1 VLEHIGQNFG
11 SGDRRGPDA
20 QLAVTIDE
28 EHTIKRDG
36 LPRLDFEVLN
46 FQFVAGCDPVL
57 FAACL

>member
-1 VLEHIGQNFG
+1 
-11 SGDRRGPDA
+11 
-20 QLAVTIDE
+20 LAVTIDE